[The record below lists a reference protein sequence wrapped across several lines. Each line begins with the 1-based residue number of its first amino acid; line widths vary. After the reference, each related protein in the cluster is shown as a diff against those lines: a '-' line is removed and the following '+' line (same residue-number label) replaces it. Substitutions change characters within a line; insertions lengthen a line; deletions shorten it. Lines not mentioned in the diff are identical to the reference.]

1 MFGQQNSLTILAEFL
16 RLSFMDGSKNRE
28 GFDSEAFVVGRKVE
42 NGTKINGELQTFSHA
57 GCAQQI

>member
-1 MFGQQNSLTILAEFL
+1 MFGEQNSLTILAEFL

-42 NGTKINGELQTFSHA
+42 LENGRR
-57 GCAQQI
+57 